1 MESSRDDRAR
11 DLAIRRKQKLLE
23 INSTDTNE
31 LSLKSAI
38 KEKRNKGK

>member
-1 MESSRDDRAR
+1 MESAREDRAR

-23 INSTDTNE
+23 INSTDTAE